1 MEDKRMKGGHE
12 GRQGR
17 GSLTFEKGCGG
28 KVKIGE
34 KMRKNRRRL
43 GVGMED
49 DRQPKGSLIR

>member
-1 MEDKRMKGGHE
+1 MKGGHE

-17 GSLTFEKGCGG
+17 GSLAFEKGCGG
-28 KVKIGE
+28 KVKIGK
-34 KMRKNRRRL
+34 KMRKDRRRL